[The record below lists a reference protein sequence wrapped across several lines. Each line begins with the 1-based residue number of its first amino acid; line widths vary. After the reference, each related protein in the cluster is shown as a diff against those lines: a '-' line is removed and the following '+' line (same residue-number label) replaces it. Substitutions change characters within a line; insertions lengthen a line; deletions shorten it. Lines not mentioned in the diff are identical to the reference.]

1 LLSRNRYVSTQGS
14 FLRLA
19 IETSDFAGTVHL
31 RGAADHEEHV
41 LGQVR
46 LAFLPRALEAAV
58 SIAMTL

>member
-1 LLSRNRYVSTQGS
+1 M
-14 FLRLA
+14 RLA

-58 SIAMTL
+58 SIAMINSQEGAETGERSM